1 MFEGSFS
8 TNATTSIVPFSL
20 LAPLCLGGE
29 IKVNSHQKTENKLFT
44 QLVSDAGSCKL
55 CPAMCD
61 RAAVFSALNGS
72 LAARVMFIGE
82 APGRKG
88 ADRTHVPFS
97 GDQSGKNFDRF
108 IASIGLGREEIFI
121 TSAALCNPRTDS
133 GANRKPAKSEV
144 ANCSQFLRRAIEI
157 IDPRVVVT
165 LGSVALEALKKIKWH
180 ELNLKE
186 ASGKVH
192 DWDDRLLVPI
202 YHPSPQVLASHR
214 REAAQLQDYQIVAQA
229 IEQHRSSIA
238 LSRHPCDK
246 AVPRVGGLPSIGTA

>member
-1 MFEGSFS
+1 MGDAESQS
-8 TNATTSIVPFSL
+8 
-20 LAPLCLGGE
+20 
-29 IKVNSHQKTENKLFT
+29 KLFS
-44 QLVSDAGSCKL
+44 QLVSEAASCIR

-61 RAAVFSALNGS
+61 RNAVLSALNGP
-72 LAARVMFIGE
+72 LVARVMFVGE

-108 IASIGLGREEIFI
+108 ISSIGLTRDDIFI

-133 GANRKPAKSEV
+133 GANRKPTRGEV

-157 IDPRVVVT
+157 VDPRVIVT
-165 LGSVALEALKKIKWH
+165 LGSVALEALKNIKWH

-186 ASGKVH
+186 SFGRIH
-192 DWDDRLLVPI
+192 DWDGRLLVPI

-214 REAAQLQDYQIVAQA
+214 REAAQFQDYKVVAQA
-229 IEQHRSSIA
+229 IGQAE
-238 LSRHPCDK
+238 LS
-246 AVPRVGGLPSIGTA
+246 